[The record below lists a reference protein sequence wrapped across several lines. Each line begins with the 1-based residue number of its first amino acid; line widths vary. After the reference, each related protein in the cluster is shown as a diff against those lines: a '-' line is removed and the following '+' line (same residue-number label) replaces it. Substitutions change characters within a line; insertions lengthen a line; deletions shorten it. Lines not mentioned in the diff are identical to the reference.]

1 MFQNYYFYCWNW
13 LNCASFEFIQCIIK
27 NKIGFFKMGWI
38 FHFCFIFIETFPL
51 ITWLHHELMNVELS
65 LFDVQI
71 RCLIKLSLGYYKDVV
86 STNP

>member
-1 MFQNYYFYCWNW
+1 
-13 LNCASFEFIQCIIK
+13 
-27 NKIGFFKMGWI
+27 MGWI
-38 FHFCFIFIETFPL
+38 FHFYFIFIETFPL

-86 STNP
+86 STNPYEKGHYSKLFCILILCKSQIKSNGMCWLTR